1 MAKILLAE
9 DDAHTIRV
17 MQLWLTRHK
26 HVVIESNNG
35 REALDRLRS
44 MSVDLLISDVN
55 MPLMGGLELVRAVR
69 RELGLSVP
77 ILMFSSRCDHA
88 DLADQVRDLSV
99 NLYPKPFV
107 PSKLVQRIEELIAGA
122 VSTGESGALVEGAG
136 CGCVAAAV
144 EMGGRCGNSCAPG
157 KGDATA

>member
-17 MQLWLTRHK
+17 MQLWLARHK

-55 MPLMGGLELVRAVR
+55 MPVMGGLELVRAVR
-69 RELGLSVP
+69 RELGLGVP

-107 PSKLVQRIEELIAGA
+107 PSKLVQRIEELIAGNA
-122 VSTGESGALVEGAG
+122 SAGERGAPVESAS
-136 CGCVAAAV
+136 CGCAAV
-144 EMGGRCGNSCAPG
+144 AVQPGGACGNSCAPG